1 MVDTVD
7 NNLKPTATIEHY
19 PPLNGDVVLVDL
31 PVTKVTLLED
41 RAQVVRKGRVNLA
54 AGRTRLAVADV
65 APVLQDVSL
74 RGEAEGAR
82 VVDTRAR
89 RAMRIQREDKPEA
102 LAALEEKIDALART
116 FHDAGEDRG
125 RLEGRRQ
132 TLLEMVIRGLH
143 EIPEDAGWGVVA
155 HQTWHDT
162 LEGLFTKSQELDES
176 ALELFSRQQDLA
188 EDIKRLVAERSSKDR
203 PDARFGCRLELDVDA
218 EKAGESEV
226 TVEYVV
232 PAALW
237 RPMHRAR
244 LLEAEAPGGESTLEV
259 KSLAAVWQ
267 NTGEDWNDVELWF
280 STARSS
286 LGHEPP
292 KLADDLLTARRKNEK
307 VVIARREVKV
317 QRGSLGSGGGGSTP
331 APAGIELPGV
341 DDGGDVQ
348 TLKAPARATLPS
360 DGRPNL
366 IPLFEFKGPAV
377 VERVTTAE
385 IDGKVFIRARAEHT
399 GERPLLAGPVEL
411 IRRSGTVGWSKVL
424 FVAPGERFELGF
436 GPDHGLRVT
445 RKVGFSEKIDEI
457 DHWQHKVTAIQL
469 FISNLSGSERTV
481 EVKERIPV
489 SEIEHVRVAVLE
501 EQTAPMPE
509 VDEDGFCTWQVTV
522 PGRGHH
528 RVHLSFRVSTAPG
541 VQPV

>member
-1 MVDTVD
+1 MVDTD
-7 NNLKPTATIEHY
+7 IPPAPSTAVEHY
-19 PPLNGDVVLVDL
+19 PPLNDAIVADL

-41 RAQVVRKGRVNLA
+41 RAQVVRRGKVSVV
-54 AGRTRLAVADV
+54 AGRTRLAINDV

-89 RAMRIQREDKPEA
+89 RSMRVRHDKPED
-102 LAALEEKIDALART
+102 LAELEEKIEALARA

-125 RLEGRRQ
+125 RLEERRQ
-132 TLLEMVIRGLH
+132 TLLDMVIRGLH

-162 LEGLFTKSQELDES
+162 LEGLFTKSQELDEG
-176 ALELFSRQQDLA
+176 ALALYAQQQDLA
-188 EDIKRLVAERSSKDR
+188 DDIKRLVAERTTKDR
-203 PDARFGCRLELDVDA
+203 PDARFACRLELDIDA
-218 EKAGESEV
+218 VEAGEALV

-232 PAALW
+232 PSALW

-244 LLEAEAPGGESTLEV
+244 LLEAEGGGSTLEM
-259 KSLAAVWQ
+259 SSMAAVWQ

-286 LGHEPP
+286 LGNEPP
-292 KLADDLLTARRKNEK
+292 TLSDDLLTARRKSEK
-307 VVIARREVKV
+307 VVIARREVNV
-317 QRGSLGSGGGGSTP
+317 QRGSLGSGGSPP
-331 APAGIELPGV
+331 APSGVELPGV

-348 TLKAPARATLPS
+348 NLKAPTPATLPS

-366 IPLFEFKGPAV
+366 IPLFAFRGPAE
-377 VERVTTAE
+377 VERIATPE
-385 IDGKVFIRARAEHT
+385 LDEKVFIRARAAHT

-436 GPDHGLRVT
+436 GPDHGFRTT
-445 RKVGFSEKIDEI
+445 RKVGFSEKVDEI
-457 DHWQHKVTAIQL
+457 DHWQHKITGVQL
-469 FISNLSGSERTV
+469 FLSNLGGSERTL

-509 VDEDGFCTWQVTV
+509 VDDDGLCTWRVTV
-522 PGRGHH
+522 PARGHH
-528 RVHLSFRVSTAPG
+528 RVHLTYRVSTAPG
-541 VQPV
+541 VKPV